1 MNVRA
6 MLATA
11 IRQNEA
17 RQAKLIEEARK
28 LYELRAAMGAPKVRR
43 GRRRKLRRVKK

>member
-11 IRQNEA
+11 IRQNEK

-28 LYELRAAMGAPKVRR
+28 LYELRAALGKPKTR
-43 GRRRKLRRVKK
+43 RRRKLKRVK